1 MTGLF
6 LGAGED
12 ETEDCAI
19 IAGLALS
26 ALVDKHDAARA
37 KGVAKALLS
46 LGTIVPGYV
55 CRGISRDG
63 ATVNRGS
70 SRDPLRLG
78 ILV

>member
-70 SRDPLRLG
+70 SRLG